1 MRNNDFNNKSVLPTV
16 FIRSILLLPVT
27 LFMVLCAESVKAGCV
42 KTVCSAVRDVEPA
55 VGLKVIRE
63 RRERKDLPDEN
74 SPKGLQVVQI
84 TTDPAIESH
93 NVYMESHVFTPDSKR
108 FVFIRG
114 RDLWLCDIED
124 DFSLIQVT
132 DEQGVR
138 GPAVSPDGKWMYYL
152 VDKTLTPE
160 GVLKLKRLSLD
171 NFTRETLLV
180 LDGPIPGTDYKP
192 NRLYNLS
199 SISTDGKR
207 LCTSAFLGD
216 GNTENA
222 PFGLLVFDLEN
233 PSVKLVF
240 KGKNFNNTHPQY
252 SNSTDPVLSHDIM
265 IQHNHGSI
273 IDANGTSH
281 GRPPESKGACLHVIR
296 DDGTNWR
303 DIPIGRDGIQYNSG
317 HQQWRGKTGAVL
329 SSVHHGKMTEH
340 KGRPLIQG
348 WPIPTDKSTS
358 HKGSNIPGGRYV
370 DVTRN
375 LERPDSPH
383 FSLDVSGMY
392 VVFDSYRVDEKT
404 GKMDIILSIGTLSN
418 EKEPV
423 CKVQYL
429 LNSRTS
435 GSGQPAH
442 THPFFS
448 PDSRMMFFNSD
459 VDGIPQIF
467 MVTGYEFP

>member
-1 MRNNDFNNKSVLPTV
+1 MRKKDFNKKSVLLTV
-16 FIRSILLLPVT
+16 FVRSILLLPVT
-27 LFMVLCAESVKAGCV
+27 LFMVLCTESVKAGGV
-42 KTVCSAVRDVEPA
+42 KTVCSTVSDVEPP
-55 VGLKVIRE
+55 VRLKVIRE
-63 RRERKDLPDEN
+63 SRERKDLPDEN
-74 SPKGLQVVQI
+74 SPKGLRVVQI
-84 TTDPAIESH
+84 TADATVESH
-93 NVYMESHVFTPDSKR
+93 NVYMESHIFTPDSKR

-114 RDLWLCDIED
+114 RDLWLCDIKD

-152 VDKTLTPE
+152 VDKTLMPE
-160 GVLKLKRLSLD
+160 GVLKLKRLSLE

-192 NRLYNLS
+192 KRLYNLS

-207 LCTSAFLGD
+207 LCSSAFLGD

-222 PFGLLVFDLEN
+222 PFGLLIFDLEN

-240 KGKNFNNTHPQY
+240 KGKHFNNTHPQY

-273 IDANGTSH
+273 IDAKGTSH

-303 DIPIGRDGIQYNSG
+303 DIPIGREGIQYNSG

-329 SSVHHGKMTEH
+329 SSVHHGKMTEY

-348 WPIPTDKSTS
+348 WPIPTDDSTS

-375 LERPDSPH
+375 LEMPDFLH
-383 FSLDVSGMY
+383 FSLDVSGTY
-392 VVFDSYRVDEKT
+392 LVFDSYRNDAKT

-418 EKEPV
+418 EKEPL

-429 LNSRTS
+429 LNSRSS
-435 GSGQPAH
+435 GNGQPAH

>member
-1 MRNNDFNNKSVLPTV
+1 MVKKDFNKKNILSTV
-16 FIRSILLLPVT
+16 FIRLMLLSPFT
-27 LFMVLCAESVKAGCV
+27 LFIVLCAESVRAEGV
-42 KTVCSAVRDVEPA
+42 KTVSSDVREVEPA
-55 VGLKVIRE
+55 VSLKVIRE
-63 RRERKDLPDEN
+63 SRERKDLPDEN
-74 SPKGLQVVQI
+74 SPKGLRVVQI
-84 TTDPAIESH
+84 TTEPTVESH
-93 NVYMESHVFTPDSKR
+93 NVYMESHIFTPDSER
-108 FVFIRG
+108 FVFVRG
-114 RDLWLCDIED
+114 KDLWLCDIKD
-124 DFSLIQVT
+124 DFSLRQVT
-132 DEQGVR
+132 NEQGVK
-138 GPAVSPDGKWMYYL
+138 GPAISPDGKWMYYL

-160 GVLKLKRLSLD
+160 GVLRLRRLCLE

-180 LDGPIPGTDYKP
+180 LDGPVPGTNYKP
-192 NRLYNLS
+192 KRIYSLS

-207 LCTSAFLGD
+207 VCTSAFLGD

-222 PFGLLVFDLEN
+222 PFGLLVFDLEK

-240 KGKNFNNTHPQY
+240 EGQNFNNTHPQY
-252 SNSTDPVLSHDIM
+252 SNSADPILSHDIL
-265 IQHNHGSI
+265 IQHNHDSI

-281 GRPPESKGACLHVIR
+281 GRPPESKGTCLHVIR

-317 HQQWRGKTGAVL
+317 HQQWRGKAGAVL

-340 KGRPLIQG
+340 KGRPLMQG
-348 WPIPTDKSTS
+348 WPIPTNESSS

-370 DVTRN
+370 NVTRN
-375 LERPDSPH
+375 LESPDFLH
-383 FSLDVSGMY
+383 FSLDVSGTY
-392 VVFDSYRVDEKT
+392 LVFDSYRFDKKT

-418 EKEPV
+418 DKEPV

-435 GSGQPAH
+435 GNGQSAH

-459 VDGIPQIF
+459 VDSIPQIF
-467 MVTGYEFP
+467 MVTGYGFP